1 MVAHICVVAST
12 SHTELKI
19 NSLTNELLYPKTFSV
34 SFNAVL
40 DFELTVSSLR
50 LTV

>member
-12 SHTELKI
+12 SHIELKI
-19 NSLTNELLYPKTFSV
+19 NSLPNELLYPKTFSV

-40 DFELTVSSLR
+40 DFGLTVSSLR
-50 LTV
+50 QTV